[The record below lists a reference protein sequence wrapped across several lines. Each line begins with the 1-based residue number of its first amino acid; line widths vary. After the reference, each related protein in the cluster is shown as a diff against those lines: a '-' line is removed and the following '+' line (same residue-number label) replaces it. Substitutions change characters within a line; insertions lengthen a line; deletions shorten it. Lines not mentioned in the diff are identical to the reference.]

1 MGVRRTIAAFL
12 AVSLASS
19 TRDGRA
25 EAQRKAGRYNRLL
38 WIVGIILWVAIILGG
53 IFPAQS

>member
-19 TRDGRA
+19 TREGRA
-25 EAQRKAGRYNRLL
+25 AAQRKMGRYNKLFWIAGILL
-38 WIVGIILWVAIILGG
+38 WAAIILGS
-53 IFPAQS
+53 IFPAR